1 MRGGWVVRFFSGLP
15 LALSNDRGLAPAPP
29 RQSAREVPTCPNKAV
44 GAAARRLGRLSRF
57 PTALQP
63 PPPRRGACA
72 IIVPIKR
79 LNCRCPSARRRWRW
93 AVRLR
98 NGFSVGTGATR
109 AAMPPKTERGGSVPN
124 EFAPNLP
131 RSVFRLW
138 RASPPC
144 PMKSGRF
151 CAQHT
156 ATPAGAAPRA
166 AFGYS
171 RANGDSTRTLRG
183 RSARGARIGR
193 PSIGGASG
201 HFKHEGGRRARRGRC
216 LGRGKNSAGSGD
228 SLEIVHL
235 FSKRIGDAWR
245 EASRRI
251 AAGARQKSGLRGKT
265 ANPATAAKRGRT
277 NPSTAAKRRTQ
288 RPRQNAKPNNR
299 GKTGGFG
306 GTWRCVATRGKHSR
320 A

>member
-1 MRGGWVVRFFSGLP
+1 MTLRRRVVGKTAEHGCRRQPPRKAPSQWNAVEEAVEVCVSNRRSGRGLRGGWVVRFFSGLP

-29 RQSAREVPTCPNKAV
+29 RHRAREVPTCPNKAV

-131 RSVFRLW
+131 RSVFRLR

-151 CAQHT
+151 RAQHT

-193 PSIGGASG
+193 PSIGG
-201 HFKHEGGRRARRGRC
+201 RVRTMTVARVDD
-216 LGRGKNSAGSGD
+216 GRGAVGVWG
-228 SLEIVHL
+228 
-235 FSKRIGDAWR
+235 
-245 EASRRI
+245 
-251 AAGARQKSGLRGKT
+251 AAKT
-265 ANPATAAKRGRT
+265 AQGRAT
-277 NPSTAAKRRTQ
+277 
-288 RPRQNAKPNNR
+288 
-299 GKTGGFG
+299 
-306 GTWRCVATRGKHSR
+306 V
-320 A
+320 